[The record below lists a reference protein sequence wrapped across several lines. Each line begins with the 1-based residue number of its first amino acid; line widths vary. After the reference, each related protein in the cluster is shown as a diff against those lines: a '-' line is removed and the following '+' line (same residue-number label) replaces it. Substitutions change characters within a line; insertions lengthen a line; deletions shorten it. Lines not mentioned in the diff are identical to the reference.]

1 MQHKLKKKE
10 LKHNLLIPH
19 TTQSLNELG
28 RSVDLRWHLCQSV
41 SSACVELYDGVYV
54 RVSVHVIAEAHG
66 PLL

>member
-28 RSVDLRWHLCQSV
+28 RSVDLR
-41 SSACVELYDGVYV
+41 
-54 RVSVHVIAEAHG
+54 
-66 PLL
+66 